1 MAFAQG
7 LSGRTG
13 EAVMP
18 SRGFGCTGQ
27 PSPCHSAKV
36 HSAQTNLAQLGR
48 RGVSISAKAAAVEAP
63 SKLTTK
69 PSSAP
74 GKNGALIS
82 PEVAQDLY
90 KDMKLGREFEEMC
103 AQQYYRG
110 KCFGFVHLYSGQEV
124 SSANEVLQ
132 LFKGLHFAS
141 VYWHFT
147 GSHDCRLFSLRNVQS
162 L

>member
-7 LSGRTG
+7 LGGRTS
-13 EAVMP
+13 EAMMP

-27 PSPCHSAKV
+27 TSPCQSAKV
-36 HSAQTNLAQLGR
+36 HPTQANIAQLGR

-63 SKLTTK
+63 SKVTTK
-69 PSSAP
+69 PSSPP

-124 SSANEVLQ
+124 SSADKDL
-132 LFKGLHFAS
+132 
-141 VYWHFT
+141 
-147 GSHDCRLFSLRNVQS
+147 
-162 L
+162 

>member
-7 LSGRTG
+7 LGGRTG
-13 EAVMP
+13 EAMMP
-18 SRGFGCTGQ
+18 CRGFGCAGQ
-27 PSPCHSAKV
+27 TSPCHSAKV
-36 HSAQTNLAQLGR
+36 HPTQANNTQLGR
-48 RGVSISAKAAAVEAP
+48 RGVFISAKAAAVEAP
-63 SKLTTK
+63 SKPATK

-90 KDMKLGREFEEMC
+90 TDMKLGREFEEMC

-124 SSANEVLQ
+124 SSTNTALYLCKCCTCVNIQAL
-132 LFKGLHFAS
+132 
-141 VYWHFT
+141 Y
-147 GSHDCRLFSLRNVQS
+147 RRP
-162 L
+162 